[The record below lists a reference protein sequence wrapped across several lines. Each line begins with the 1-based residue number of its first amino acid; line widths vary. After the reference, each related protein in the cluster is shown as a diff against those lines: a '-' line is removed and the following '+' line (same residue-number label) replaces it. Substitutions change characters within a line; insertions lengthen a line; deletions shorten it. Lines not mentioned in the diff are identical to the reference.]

1 MATSETPG
9 AFLFGL
15 RLMAVD
21 GTVEDVPDTPANA
34 AAFGRQK
41 GSRGDSAFPQLRN
54 VYLVE
59 SGTHAICDAVVRG
72 YRFGERSAALRLLR
86 SVDEGMLLMWDR
98 GFHSFRMVHDCL
110 AQGCHF
116 LGRVPSHAIL
126 EPVETLSDGSFIAE
140 LYETQYDR
148 EKRRNGI
155 RVRVVEYT
163 IDDPSREGHGETH
176 RLITSLMDPRVAP
189 ARTLAVEYHQ
199 RWEIEITIDEIDTHQ
214 RVHNAR
220 PLRSEKPTG
229 VIQEMYGMLLA
240 HYIIRFFMHEAALQN
255 RLDPDR
261 ISFTNAL
268 RIIRR
273 KVDKFQI
280 TPSDRRDALYHS
292 MIDEIARQ
300 RLAPRDGR
308 CNPRVVKRKMSKFPL
323 KREQHVR
330 PCHPRKAFADSV
342 AVLN

>member
-1 MATSETPG
+1 MATPETPG

-54 VYLVE
+54 AYLVE

-72 YRFGERSAALRLLR
+72 YQFGERSAALRLLR

-126 EPVETLSDGSFIAE
+126 ESREALPDGSFIAE
-140 LYETQYDR
+140 LFETQYDR

-163 IDDPSREGHGETH
+163 IDDPAREGCGETH

-214 RVHNAR
+214 RVHNKR

-229 VIQEMYGMLLA
+229 VIQEMYGILLA
-240 HYIIRFFMHEAALQN
+240 HYVVRFFMHEAAQQN

-261 ISFTNAL
+261 ISFTNSL

-280 TPSDRRDALYHS
+280 TPPDRRDALYHS
-292 MIDEIARQ
+292 MLDEIARQ
-300 RLAPRDGR
+300 QIPPRDKR
-308 CNPRVVKRKMSKFPL
+308 CNPRVVKRKMSNFPL
-323 KREQHVR
+323 KREQHVHVR
-330 PCHPRKAFADSV
+330 HPRKAFEECV

>member
-1 MATSETPG
+1 
-9 AFLFGL
+9 
-15 RLMAVD
+15 MAVD

-59 SGTHAICDAVVRG
+59 SGTHVICDAIVRG
-72 YRFGERSAALRLLR
+72 YQFDERSGALRLLR
-86 SVDEGMLLMWDR
+86 SVDANMLLMWDR

-110 AQGCHF
+110 GRGCHF
-116 LGRVPSHAIL
+116 LGRVPAHAIL
-126 EPVETLSDGSFIAE
+126 EAQEALPDGSFIAE
-140 LYETQYDR
+140 LYETPYDR

-163 IDDPSREGHGETH
+163 IDDPAREGDGEKH
-176 RLITSLMDPRVAP
+176 RLITSLLDPQRAP
-189 ARTLAVEYHQ
+189 AHVLAIEYHQ

-214 RVHNAR
+214 RVHNKR

-240 HYIIRFFMHEAALQN
+240 HYLVRFFMHEAAQQKQ
-255 RLDPDR
+255 LDPER
-261 ISFTNAL
+261 LSFINAL

-273 KVDKFQI
+273 KIDKFQI
-280 TPSDRRDALYHS
+280 TKPRRRDALYRS
-292 MIDEIARQ
+292 MLREIARE
-300 RLAPRDGR
+300 LLPPRDNR
-308 CNPRVVKRKMSKFPL
+308 CNPRVVRRKMSKFAL
-323 KREQHVR
+323 KREVHTRVH
-330 PCHPRKAFADSV
+330 HPRKSFAESV
-342 AVLN
+342 KMLN

>member
-72 YRFGERSAALRLLR
+72 YQFGERSAALRLLR
-86 SVDEGMLLMWDR
+86 SVDEGMLLMWDC
-98 GFHSFRMVHDCL
+98 GFHSYRMVHDCL

-126 EPVETLSDGSFIAE
+126 ESRETFPDGSFIAE

-163 IDDPSREGHGETH
+163 INDPSRDGHGETH
-176 RLITSLMDPRVAP
+176 RLITSLMDWRLAP
-189 ARTLAVEYHQ
+189 AHTLAVEYHQ
-199 RWEIEITIDEIDTHQ
+199 RWEIEIVIDEIDTHQ
-214 RVHNAR
+214 RVHNRR
-220 PLRSEKPTG
+220 PLRSGKPTG
-229 VIQEMYGMLLA
+229 VIQEMYGLLLS
-240 HYIIRFFMHEAALQN
+240 HYIVRFFMHEAACRHQ
-255 RLDPDR
+255 LDPDR
-261 ISFTNAL
+261 ISFTNSL

-280 TPSDRRDALYHS
+280 TPPNRRSTLYHS

-300 RLAPRDGR
+300 RLAGRDNR
-308 CNPRVVKRKMSKFPL
+308 CNPRVVKRKMSNFLL
-323 KREQHVR
+323 KRKQHLHVR
-330 PCHPRKAFADSV
+330 HPRTAFEESV
-342 AVLN
+342 VVLN

>member
-1 MATSETPG
+1 
-9 AFLFGL
+9 
-15 RLMAVD
+15 MAVD
-21 GTVEDVPDTPANA
+21 GTVEDVPDSPANA

-59 SGTHAICDAVVRG
+59 SGTHAICDAIVRG
-72 YRFGERSAALRLLR
+72 YQFGERSAALRLLR
-86 SVDEGMLLMWDR
+86 SVDASMLLMWDR

-110 AQGCHF
+110 AQGCQF
-116 LGRVPSHAIL
+116 LGRVPAQAVL
-126 EPVETLSDGSFIAE
+126 ESQEALADGSFIAE

-148 EKRRNGI
+148 QTRRNGI
-155 RVRVVEYT
+155 RVRVIEYT
-163 IDDPSREGHGETH
+163 IDDPAREGYGEPH
-176 RLITSLMDPRVAP
+176 RLITSLMDAQMAP
-189 ARTLAVEYHQ
+189 GHVLAVEYHQ

-214 RVHNAR
+214 RVHSNR

-240 HYIIRFFMHEAALQN
+240 HYIVRFFMHEAAQQN

-261 ISFTNAL
+261 LSFTNSL

-280 TPSDRRDALYHS
+280 AKPNRRHALYGH
-292 MIDEIARQ
+292 MLKEIAREQ
-300 RLAPRDGR
+300 LPPRDNR
-308 CNPRVVKRKMSKFPL
+308 SNPRVVKRKMSKFAL

-330 PCHPRKAFADSV
+330 VRHPRKPFAESV
-342 AVLN
+342 VLLN